1 MTLGAETAANKG
13 LSLMVQYLVLYM
25 EEMTF
30 GAMIQLGI
38 QMGHSGSKGAIWCI
52 VLITVCVWVNFIHPN
67 WDMFQSTHPCA
78 GFHAASR
85 AISGGP
91 IYISNLVG
99 KHNFHLLKSLK
110 LPDGSILRCQH
121 YVLLPRDC
129 LFEDPL
135 HDRKLCSRFGTAIDI
150 PEFLE
155 HLTVKEGD
163 GARTPDETKAL
174 LNFAR
179 YDLFGG
185 PERCR
190 VEERKP
196 SDYEVISVTPV
207 KVLPTKLVQYA
218 PIGLVNMLYSGGAIQ
233 SLDYNNDDSSIRVG
247 VRGSGEMRA
256 FAMEKTVSCVING
269 VSIKFSYEDHM
280 VMVHVPWPNS
290 SKSSVIEFLFEA

>member
-13 LSLMVQYLVLYM
+13 LNLMVQYLVLYM

-38 QMGHSGSKGAIWCI
+38 QMGHSGSKGAVWCI

-190 VEERKP
+190 VEERK
-196 SDYEVISVTPV
+196 
-207 KVLPTKLVQYA
+207 
-218 PIGLVNMLYSGGAIQ
+218 

-290 SKSSVIEFLFEA
+290 SKSSVIEFLF